1 MDVEQKE
8 TTKKL
13 SKGVLELKFM
23 KKSKEKAEL
32 QEENEERQQLYQD
45 QLSLLHKGA
54 DRIVMIDSYFDCMD
68 FLPCRLSFGG
78 MDPDIEKLNEDKLT
92 GVYKTKPIL
101 PISSNGGGIQEDVTA
116 EEIAENYSK
125 LLGNKAKQF
134 TKRKS
139 DQNEYDNTE
148 DSPQNKFFKGNAA
161 RGKRPMFN
169 NREYLDSQGSEAGKG
184 DFSNRGRGD
193 FGNRGRGDFGNRGRG
208 DFGNRGRGDFGNR
221 GRGDFGNRGRG
232 DFGNRGRGDFGNR
245 GRGDFG
251 NRGRGDFR
259 GRGRGDFS
267 NRGNVSHDDMRGEG
281 DQTSGR
287 NFSPGLKKLKF
298 MNPQE

>member
-1 MDVEQKE
+1 MSMEGEVKQNV
-8 TTKKL
+8 KKL

-23 KKSKEKAEL
+23 KKTKEKAVL

-54 DRIVMIDSYFDCMD
+54 DRIVMVDSYFDCMD

-92 GVYKTKPIL
+92 GVYKTERIL
-101 PISSNGGGIQEDVTA
+101 PAPNKGDGIEEDVTA

-139 DQNEYDNTE
+139 DHNEFENSD
-148 DSPQNKFFKGNAA
+148 DPQKNKYFKGNAT
-161 RGKRPMFN
+161 RGKRPIFTNKEFMNPQGRGGFTNKGRGDFN
-169 NREYLDSQGSEAGKG
+169 NRGQG
-184 DFSNRGRGD
+184 DFSNRGQGD
-193 FGNRGRGDFGNRGRG
+193 FRG
-208 DFGNRGRGDFGNR
+208 
-221 GRGDFGNRGRG
+221 
-232 DFGNRGRGDFGNR
+232 
-245 GRGDFG
+245 
-251 NRGRGDFR
+251 RGRGDFR

-267 NRGNVSHDDMRGEG
+267 NRGRGDFSNRGRGDFSNRGRGSYDDRRGEG
-281 DQTSGR
+281 GQSSVS
-287 NFSPGLKKLKF
+287 FSPGLKKLKF
-298 MNPQE
+298 MNPQECENN

>member
-1 MDVEQKE
+1 MEVDQRQNV
-8 TTKKL
+8 KKL
-13 SKGVLELKFM
+13 SKGVLDLKFM
-23 KKSKEKAEL
+23 KKSKEKAVL

-54 DRIVMIDSYFDCMD
+54 DRIVMVDSYFDCMD

-92 GVYKTKPIL
+92 GVYKPERIL
-101 PISSNGGGIQEDVTA
+101 PVPSKGDGIEEDVTA

-139 DQNEYDNTE
+139 DHNEFENGD
-148 DSPQNKFFKGNAA
+148 DSQKNKYFKGNAT
-161 RGKRPMFN
+161 RGKRPMFT
-169 NREYLDSQGSEAGKG
+169 NREYMNPQGRGGFTNKGKGDFNNRGQG
-184 DFSNRGRGD
+184 DFSNRGQGD
-193 FGNRGRGDFGNRGRG
+193 FRG
-208 DFGNRGRGDFGNR
+208 
-221 GRGDFGNRGRG
+221 
-232 DFGNRGRGDFGNR
+232 
-245 GRGDFG
+245 
-251 NRGRGDFR
+251 RGRGDFR

-267 NRGNVSHDDMRGEG
+267 NRGRGDFSNRGRGDFGNRGRGSYDDKRGECG
-281 DQTSGR
+281 QNNER

>member
-1 MDVEQKE
+1 MEVDQKQSV
-8 TTKKL
+8 KKL

-23 KKSKEKAEL
+23 KKSKEKAVL

-54 DRIVMIDSYFDCMD
+54 DRIVMVDSYFDCMD

-92 GVYKTKPIL
+92 GVYKPERIL
-101 PISSNGGGIQEDVTA
+101 PAPSKGDGIEEDVTA

-139 DQNEYDNTE
+139 DHNEFENGD
-148 DSPQNKFFKGNAA
+148 DSQKNKYFKGNAT
-161 RGKRPMFN
+161 RGKRPMFT
-169 NREYLDSQGSEAGKG
+169 NREYMNPQGRGGFTNKGKG
-184 DFSNRGRGD
+184 DFSNRGQGD
-193 FGNRGRGDFGNRGRG
+193 FSNRGQGDFNNRGQG
-208 DFGNRGRGDFGNR
+208 DFRG
-221 GRGDFGNRGRG
+221 
-232 DFGNRGRGDFGNR
+232 
-245 GRGDFG
+245 
-251 NRGRGDFR
+251 RGRGDFR

-267 NRGNVSHDDMRGEG
+267 NRGRGSYDDRRGEG
-281 DQTSGR
+281 GQNSGR